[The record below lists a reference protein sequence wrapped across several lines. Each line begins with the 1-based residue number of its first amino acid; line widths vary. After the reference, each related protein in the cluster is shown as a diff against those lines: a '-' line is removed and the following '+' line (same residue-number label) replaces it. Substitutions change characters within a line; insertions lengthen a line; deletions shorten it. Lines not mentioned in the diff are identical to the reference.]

1 MMTLT
6 WTCLK
11 KKMKTKRCRCFHP
24 RKITKLINNNF
35 PKVHQVAKTEGNLRH
50 LNTAKE
56 KTKRVNPKEVQS
68 RLVVVAT
75 MKTNTVD
82 GVKGGKVVV
91 VQGIEVNVLT
101 VGEADDPGRDLDPG
115 QNQGTD
121 TEGIEI
127 IGQVED
133 TVTKTK
139 ITAITTTREAVN
151 FNLLA

>member
-1 MMTLT
+1 M
-6 WTCLK
+6 
-11 KKMKTKRCRCFHP
+11 
-24 RKITKLINNNF
+24 
-35 PKVHQVAKTEGNLRH
+35 
-50 LNTAKE
+50 
-56 KTKRVNPKEVQS
+56 NPKEVQS
-68 RLVVVAT
+68 RLVVDTT

-91 VQGIEVNVLT
+91 VQGIEVNILTVGEVDDLAPARGVEMIGQVEDSVKGRKVVVVQRIEVNVLT
-101 VGEADDPGRDLDPG
+101 VGEVGDRVRDLDPG
-115 QNQGTD
+115 QDQETD

-133 TVTKTK
+133 TVTKTQ